1 LVLRRTIPATA
12 SVVKKMK
19 GDRLHSP
26 AAAKNVSH
34 ITELVCS
41 VSPKNGAALEIAS
54 GTGQHIIKL
63 AAAIP
68 NLTWQP
74 SDIDIARLNSI
85 VSWSF
90 EKQLPNLLP
99 PIKLDVT
106 YEGWSA
112 LCPDQDFVLLVN
124 LLHLVS
130 ESEAIVIIGEIS
142 QSLTPGGRCV
152 IYGPFMRDGF
162 LTSDGDKFF
171 HQSLIEADPD
181 IGYKNDTWMLDLF
194 QSHNLKTVKIA
205 NMPSNNLAFI
215 IEKNH
220 PKRL

>member
-1 LVLRRTIPATA
+1 MVLRRTIPATA
-12 SVVKKMK
+12 SVVKKMN

-26 AAAKNVSH
+26 AAAKNVGH

-41 VSPKNGAALEIAS
+41 VSPKNGTALEIAS
-54 GTGQHIIKL
+54 GTGQHIIRL
-63 AAAIP
+63 AAVIP

-74 SDIDIARLNSI
+74 SDIDTARLDSI

-106 YEGWSA
+106 DEGWSA
-112 LCPDQDFVLLVN
+112 LCPNQDLILLVN

-130 ESEAIVIIGEIS
+130 EGEAKVIIDGIS
-142 QSLTPGGRCV
+142 KSLMPGGRCV

-171 HQSLIEADPD
+171 HQSLVEADPD
-181 IGYKNDTWMLDLF
+181 IGYKDDKWMLDMF
-194 QSHNLKTVKIA
+194 QNYNLEIVKIA
-205 NMPSNNLAFI
+205 NMPANNLAFI

-220 PKRL
+220 LKHS

>member
-1 LVLRRTIPATA
+1 MVLRRNIPATA
-12 SVVKKMK
+12 SVVQKRN

-26 AAAKNVSH
+26 AAEKNVSH
-34 ITELVCS
+34 ITKLVCS
-41 VSPKNGAALEIAS
+41 VSPKSGAALEIAS
-54 GTGQHIIKL
+54 GTGQHIISL
-63 AAAIP
+63 ATAIP

-74 SDIDIARLNSI
+74 SDVDAIRLNSI
-85 VSWSF
+85 VSWSY

-99 PIKLDVT
+99 PMKLDVT
-106 YEGWSA
+106 DEGWSA
-112 LCPDQDFVLLVN
+112 LCPNQDFILLVN

-130 ESEAIVIIGEIS
+130 QSEAKVIISEIS

-181 IGYKNDTWMLDLF
+181 IGYKNDTWMLDVIR
-194 QSHNLKTVKIA
+194 SHNLKTVKIA
-205 NMPSNNLAFI
+205 NMPVNNLAFI

-220 PKRL
+220 PKRS

>member
-1 LVLRRTIPATA
+1 MVLRRTIPVTA
-12 SVVKKMK
+12 SVVQKMD

-26 AAAKNVSH
+26 AAEKNVSH
-34 ITELVCS
+34 ITELVCR
-41 VSPKNGAALEIAS
+41 VSPKNGTALEIAS

-74 SDIDIARLNSI
+74 SDIDTVRLNSI
-85 VSWSF
+85 ASWSF

-106 YEGWSA
+106 DDDWSA
-112 LCPDQDFVLLVN
+112 LCPNQDFILLVN

-130 ESEAIVIIGEIS
+130 EGEAKVIIRGIS
-142 QSLTPGGRCV
+142 QSLMPGGRCV

-171 HQSLIEADPD
+171 HQSLVEADPD
-181 IGYKNDTWMLDLF
+181 IGYKDDKWMRDLF
-194 QSHNLKTVKIA
+194 QNYNLEIVKIA
-205 NMPSNNLAFI
+205 NMPANNLAFV

-220 PKRL
+220 RKHS

>member
-1 LVLRRTIPATA
+1 MVLRRNIPATA
-12 SVVKKMK
+12 SVVQKMN

-26 AAAKNVSH
+26 AAEKNVSH
-34 ITELVCS
+34 ITKLVYS

-63 AAAIP
+63 AAVIP

-74 SDIDIARLNSI
+74 SDIDTARLNSI

-90 EKQLPNLLP
+90 EKQLPNLLS

-106 YEGWSA
+106 DEGWSA
-112 LCPDQDFVLLVN
+112 LCPNQDFILLVN

-130 ESEAIVIIGEIS
+130 ESEAKVIIDGIS
-142 QSLTPGGRCV
+142 KSLMPGGRCV

-162 LTSDGDKFF
+162 LTSDGDKCF
-171 HQSLIEADPD
+171 HQSLVEADPD
-181 IGYKNDTWMLDLF
+181 IGYKDDKWMLDVF
-194 QSHNLKTVKIA
+194 QNHNLEIVKIA
-205 NMPSNNLAFI
+205 NMPANNLAFV

-220 PKRL
+220 LKHS

>member
-1 LVLRRTIPATA
+1 MVLRRTIPVTA
-12 SVVKKMK
+12 SVVQKMD

-26 AAAKNVSH
+26 AAEKNVSH
-34 ITELVCS
+34 ITELVCH
-41 VSPKNGAALEIAS
+41 VSPKNGTALEIAS

-74 SDIDIARLNSI
+74 SDIDTVRLNSI

-106 YEGWSA
+106 DEGWSA
-112 LCPDQDFVLLVN
+112 LCHNQDFILLVN

-130 ESEAIVIIGEIS
+130 ESEAKVIIGGIS
-142 QSLTPGGRCV
+142 QSLVPGGRCV

-171 HQSLIEADPD
+171 HQSLVEADPD
-181 IGYKNDTWMLDLF
+181 IGYKDDKWMLDMF
-194 QSHNLKTVKIA
+194 QNYNLEIVKIA
-205 NMPSNNLAFI
+205 NMPANNLAFV

-220 PKRL
+220 LKHS

>member
-1 LVLRRTIPATA
+1 MVLRRTIPATA
-12 SVVKKMK
+12 SVVKKMN

-106 YEGWSA
+106 DEGWSA
-112 LCPDQDFVLLVN
+112 LCPNQDFILLVN

-130 ESEAIVIIGEIS
+130 EGEAKVIIHGIS
-142 QSLTPGGRCV
+142 QSLMPGGRCV

-162 LTSDGDKFF
+162 LSSDGDKFF
-171 HQSLIEADPD
+171 HQSLVEADPD
-181 IGYKNDTWMLDLF
+181 IGYKDDKWMLDLF
-194 QSHNLKTVKIA
+194 QNYNLEIVKIA
-205 NMPSNNLAFI
+205 NMPANNLAFV

-220 PKRL
+220 LKHS

>member
-1 LVLRRTIPATA
+1 
-12 SVVKKMK
+12 MND
-19 GDRLHSP
+19 DRLHSP
-26 AAAKNVSH
+26 AAEKNLRH

-41 VSPKNGAALEIAS
+41 VSPENGVALEIAS

-63 AAAIP
+63 ASVIP
-68 NLTWQP
+68 SLTWQP
-74 SDIDIARLNSI
+74 SDIDQTRLNSI

-106 YEGWSA
+106 DEGWSA
-112 LCPDQDFVLLVN
+112 LCPNQDFILLVN

-130 ESEAIVIIGEIS
+130 ESEAKVIISEIS

-162 LTSDGDKFF
+162 LTSDGDKLF
-171 HQSLIEADPD
+171 HQSLIEADQD
-181 IGYKNDTWMLDLF
+181 IGYKDDSWLLHLF
-194 QSHNLKTVKIA
+194 QNHNLKTVKIA
-205 NMPSNNLAFI
+205 NMPANNLAFVL
-215 IEKNH
+215 EKKH
-220 PKRL
+220 LKRS

>member
-1 LVLRRTIPATA
+1 MVLRRSIPVTA
-12 SVVKKMK
+12 SVVHKMD

-26 AAAKNVSH
+26 AAEKNVSH
-34 ITELVCS
+34 ITELVCR
-41 VSPKNGAALEIAS
+41 VSPKNGTALEIAS

-63 AAAIP
+63 AAVIP

-74 SDIDIARLNSI
+74 SDIDTARLNSI

-106 YEGWSA
+106 DEGWSA
-112 LCPDQDFVLLVN
+112 LCPNQDFILLVN

-130 ESEAIVIIGEIS
+130 EGEAKVIIHGIS
-142 QSLTPGGRCV
+142 QSLMPGGRCV
-152 IYGPFMRDGF
+152 IYGPFMRDGS

-171 HQSLIEADPD
+171 HQSLVEADPD
-181 IGYKNDTWMLDLF
+181 IGYKDDKWILDLF
-194 QSHNLKTVKIA
+194 QHHNLEIVKIA
-205 NMPSNNLAFI
+205 NMPANNLAFI
-215 IEKNH
+215 IEKKH
-220 PKRL
+220 LKRS

>member
-1 LVLRRTIPATA
+1 
-12 SVVKKMK
+12 MD

-26 AAAKNVSH
+26 AAEKNVSH
-34 ITELVCS
+34 ITELVCR
-41 VSPKNGAALEIAS
+41 VSPKNGTALEIAS

-74 SDIDIARLNSI
+74 SDIDTVRLNSI

-106 YEGWSA
+106 DEGWSA
-112 LCPDQDFVLLVN
+112 SFSNLDFILLVN

-130 ESEAIVIIGEIS
+130 ECEAKVIISGIS
-142 QSLTPGGRCV
+142 QSLTQGGRCV
-152 IYGPFMRDGF
+152 IYGPFMREGF

-181 IGYKNDTWMLDLF
+181 IGYKGDTWMLDLF
-194 QSHNLKTVKIA
+194 QNHNLETVEIA
-205 NMPSNNLAFI
+205 DMPANNLAFV

-220 PKRL
+220 LKHS

>member
-1 LVLRRTIPATA
+1 MVLRRTIPATA
-12 SVVKKMK
+12 SVVKKMN

-106 YEGWSA
+106 DEGWSA
-112 LCPDQDFVLLVN
+112 LCPNQDFILLVN

-130 ESEAIVIIGEIS
+130 EGEAKVIIHGIS
-142 QSLTPGGRCV
+142 QSLMPGGRCV

-162 LTSDGDKFF
+162 LSSDGDKFF
-171 HQSLIEADPD
+171 HQSLVEADPD
-181 IGYKNDTWMLDLF
+181 IGYKDDKWMLDLF
-194 QSHNLKTVKIA
+194 QNYHLEIVKIV
-205 NMPSNNLAFI
+205 NMPANNLAFV

-220 PKRL
+220 LKHS

>member
-1 LVLRRTIPATA
+1 
-12 SVVKKMK
+12 MN

-26 AAAKNVSH
+26 AAEKNVSH

-41 VSPKNGAALEIAS
+41 VSPKNGTALEIAS

-63 AAAIP
+63 AAVIP
-68 NLTWQP
+68 NLIWQP
-74 SDIDIARLNSI
+74 SDIDTARLNSI

-106 YEGWSA
+106 DEGWSA
-112 LCPDQDFVLLVN
+112 LCPNQDLILLVN

-130 ESEAIVIIGEIS
+130 ESEAKVIIDGIS
-142 QSLTPGGRCV
+142 KSLMPGGRCV

-162 LTSDGDKFF
+162 LTSDGDKCF
-171 HQSLIEADPD
+171 HQSLVEADPD
-181 IGYKNDTWMLDLF
+181 IGYKDDKWMLDIF
-194 QSHNLKTVKIA
+194 QNYNLEIAKIA
-205 NMPSNNLAFI
+205 NMPANNLAFV

-220 PKRL
+220 LKHS